1 MQRPF
6 QPICAKVDLI
16 SVALEFAGHASQL
29 VDIRDHRA
37 KHFGRLPALGR
48 ECASRLLVGRLML
61 NSRTLKGAVRWKMLT
76 LIFIFIE
83 LSTYR
88 ARAISPA
95 DGTYRTS
102 PPNPHPPFP
111 PSTRTLPSSVIFPRC
126 CRVIPSHAV
135 FSTK

>member
-1 MQRPF
+1 
-6 QPICAKVDLI
+6 
-16 SVALEFAGHASQL
+16 
-29 VDIRDHRA
+29 
-37 KHFGRLPALGR
+37 
-48 ECASRLLVGRLML
+48 ML
-61 NSRTLKGAVRWKMLT
+61 SW
-76 LIFIFIE
+76 IFIFIE

-135 FSTK
+135 FSTKYDT